1 MVNMKCPRNVA
12 SGGYLGHMTE
22 CLVVRLQRDIFG
34 ALGHQETGI
43 PLGVV

>member
-1 MVNMKCPRNVA
+1 MNPKCPRKFESVLYWSNK
-12 SGGYLGHMTE
+12 ME
-22 CLVVRLQRDIFG
+22 CLVVRLQRDILG